1 MPRKGRGHANET
13 TASERAEILTPQQQS
28 KRARTSSTPSP
39 SPSPSQLSPDEKV
52 AKRAAFAQAHLR
64 ARVLKS
70 TDWKDE
76 EKALRDE
83 YGAFGYNFPKKCYDK
98 LLSLGS
104 LVAHKSTGRPK
115 VHSDEVVVY
124 QIRQA
129 RRADIPGQKPHR
141 LSSRKMAEKLRIT
154 ASDDSP
160 TPSRS
165 TICRIKKRLGF
176 ERIKRK
182 KKPMVNLT
190 TRAKRLDFA
199 KDHDGF
205 DFTYWVIVDEKMFTE
220 DKHKNE
226 EIEARHCSPL
236 NEAQLF
242 FTMAA
247 ETATQ
252 LKKKMF
258 LVGVSEGIK
267 IGFYEVDCTDDAN
280 VLKKRDAEGNPI
292 QAKGMGAALFSKL
305 AKQLYD
311 DARKVWP
318 TGFMPF

>member
-104 LVAHKSTGRPK
+104 LVARKSTGRPK

-129 RRADIPGQKPHR
+129 RRADLPGQKPHR
-141 LSSRKMAEKLRIT
+141 LSSRKMASKLSVT
-154 ASDDSP
+154 GSDDSP
-160 TPSRS
+160 TPSHS

-182 KKPMVNLT
+182 KKPMVSSRSPQGPQTSTVSMPASFHIWRSGNKSTGRYHWT
-190 TRAKRLDFA
+190 TFAILLNRPSPSSPTRRLLAFA
-199 KDHDGF
+199 
-205 DFTYWVIVDEKMFTE
+205 T
-220 DKHKNE
+220 
-226 EIEARHCSPL
+226 R
-236 NEAQLF
+236 
-242 FTMAA
+242 
-247 ETATQ
+247 
-252 LKKKMF
+252 
-258 LVGVSEGIK
+258 SERIS
-267 IGFYEVDCTDDAN
+267 
-280 VLKKRDAEGNPI
+280 R
-292 QAKGMGAALFSKL
+292 
-305 AKQLYD
+305 
-311 DARKVWP
+311 W
-318 TGFMPF
+318 